1 MLLDAICGV
10 SILIILGSAA
20 VHSFKQPVDYST
32 LIGTQLFYHKVKA
45 MNSSQYESFT
55 VEAGVYNQQLNVPV
69 DNCNLEF
76 HPNGTASTSGS
87 CSGDGFEFSLRP
99 GEGGIGYPW

>member
-10 SILIILGSAA
+10 IILIILGSAA
-20 VHSFKQPVDYST
+20 VHSFKQSVDYST
-32 LIGTQLFYHKVKA
+32 LVGTQLFYHKVKA
-45 MNSSQYESFT
+45 MNNNQLELFT
-55 VEAGVYNQQLNVPV
+55 VKAGVYNQQLNVPV
-69 DNCNLEF
+69 DDCNLVF